1 MSYVRPRL
9 VAAVAA
15 ALAVVLLVLVVPNT
29 GTGPFGPT
37 PSPSADPDGGAGIT
51 GVESNP
57 GVVVIGTDAEGAR
70 IAEIIVAVRNVGDTT
85 VLLDPLR
92 SAYELTDATGAIV
105 GEGRFGFAGPTLIGP
120 GERGYLIGWAT
131 VRGTP
136 TGGAARNV
144 AFTESEQTNE
154 VRATGTT
161 IGRDPLSVTTTL
173 SAQGIALA
181 LCYATDGTF
190 VGAVGSEGTG
200 RLTLG
205 VPRFV
210 PTSAAARCEL
220 FAGPA
225 PER

>member
-1 MSYVRPRL
+1 MSHVRPRL

-15 ALAVVLLVLVVPNT
+15 AVAVVLLVLVVPNT

-37 PSPSADPDGGAGIT
+37 PSPSADPGGGAGIT

-57 GVVVIGTDAEGAR
+57 GVVIVGTDADGAR

-92 SAYELTDATGAIV
+92 SAFELTDATGAIV

-144 AFTESEQTNE
+144 AFTESTLLNE

-173 SAQGIALA
+173 SAPGIVLA

-190 VGAVGSEGTG
+190 VGAVGSEGSG
-200 RLTLG
+200 RLRIATPAFTAPLA
-205 VPRFV
+205 P
-210 PTSAAARCEL
+210 SRCEL
-220 FAGPA
+220 LAGPA
-225 PER
+225 PLR